1 MRHHSSRLSRLSIL
15 FLLVLSAGAPLR
27 AASPTLHDGLAK
39 AREDQAADPAA
50 VAAFTRLAKA
60 YGTPLYVYDE
70 AAIVANARAL
80 KAAFSSRFPKLKIHY
95 AVKANSNVAIVAL
108 LKKEGFSGEVVSE
121 GEIAIARRAGIA
133 GSEIL
138 FTSSSKSPSE
148 IARALKEGAVLNVDS
163 RDELEQIEEMAAAR
177 RMTARVSFR
186 INPGVDPHTIHQ
198 INTGI
203 SESKFGLHLED
214 GIAFAAYERAKALPH
229 VKIVGTHC
237 HIGSQ
242 ITETSGYELAARKML
257 AFVLE
262 LKEKLGITLEFV
274 DLGGGIGVPYHDGE
288 TVMGPEDLAKAL
300 EPIWKEGVGRLG
312 YEPALWL
319 EPGRFLVAPSGFL
332 VTRVNS
338 VKTTPVKTFVN
349 VDSGFETLVR
359 PAMYQAYHRARVIG
373 RTEDPVKVDVA
384 GNVCETGDILAAER
398 TLPRPKPG
406 DLMVIL
412 DAGAYGFSMA
422 SEYNARPLP
431 PEVLVNGDSVT
442 VIRAGGGEPDLL
454 RNERTGPSPVKT
466 PEPAIPMD
474 KR

>member
-1 MRHHSSRLSRLSIL
+1 MHIRKSPLFSVSLSV
-15 FLLVLSAGAPLR
+15 LL
-27 AASPTLHDGLAK
+27 AASALAQTPTLHDGLAK
-39 AREDQAADPAA
+39 AREDKAADAAA
-50 VAAFTRLAKA
+50 VAAFSRLAKEH
-60 YGTPLYVYDE
+60 GTPLYVYDK
-70 AAIVANARAL
+70 ASIVENARAL
-80 KAAFSSRFPKLKIHY
+80 KTAFSSRFPKLKIHY
-95 AVKANSNVAIVAL
+95 AVKANSNAAVVAL
-108 LKKEGFSGEVVSE
+108 LRSEGFAGEVVSE

-148 IARALKEGAVLNVDS
+148 IARALSEGTVLNVDS
-163 RDELEQIEEMAAAR
+163 RDELEQIEAAAAAKKV
-177 RMTARVSFR
+177 TARISFR

-214 GIAFAAYERAKALPH
+214 GIAFAAYERAKTLRH
-229 VKIVGTHC
+229 VRIVGAHC

-262 LKEKLGITLEFV
+262 LKEKLGLTLEFL

-288 TVMGPEDLAKAL
+288 TVMGPDDLARAL
-300 EPIWKEGVGRLG
+300 EPIWKEGVRALG

-349 VDSGFETLVR
+349 VDAGFETLVR
-359 PAMYQAYHRARVIG
+359 PAMYQAYHRVRVVG
-373 RTEDPVKVDVA
+373 RTEEPMQVDVA

-398 TLPRPKPG
+398 ILPRPHAG
-406 DLMVIL
+406 DLIVVL
-412 DAGAYGFSMA
+412 DAGAYGF
-422 SEYNARPLP
+422 
-431 PEVLVNGDSVT
+431 
-442 VIRAGGGEPDLL
+442 
-454 RNERTGPSPVKT
+454 
-466 PEPAIPMD
+466 
-474 KR
+474 